1 MEERREKK
9 YFVKKKVCRFCSDPI
24 MIDYKDVEL
33 LSHFITERKKIIP
46 RRSSGL
52 CAKHQRTLASA
63 IKRARVMA
71 LIPFTVLH

>member
-9 YFVKKKVCRFCSDPI
+9 YFVRKKVCRFCTEPI
-24 MIDYKDVEL
+24 TIDFKDVQL
-33 LSHFITERKKIIP
+33 LSHFITERKKIVP

-52 CAKHQRTLASA
+52 CAKHQRTLATA